1 MNINILLLKQIAI
14 LSAIAGG
21 ALAVVSIIP
30 YINVFSFT
38 ILMLFLSGGV
48 LYYMKRNNM
57 IGIFDLREGSIF
69 GAVVGFVSFIAFSVI
84 DSLNSTLFVPLDI
97 ILSLLTK
104 GFHALLSFIPVH
116 TSFLLYFFNNFG
128 GFIVL
133 IMLIIFVGLLSALMN
148 AFTGL
153 VTAYVYEAL
162 SGIKKE
168 ENNENIDIEIK

>member
-69 GAVVGFVSFIAFSVI
+69 GAVVGFVSFIAFSVV
-84 DSLNSTLFVPLDI
+84 FVPLDI

-104 GFHALLSFIPVH
+104 VFHALLSFIPVH

>member
-1 MNINILLLKQIAI
+1 MNINILFLKQLAI

-69 GAVVGFVSFIAFSVI
+69 GAVVGFVSFIAFSVV
-84 DSLNSTLFVPLDI
+84 FVPLDI